1 MIKVRLVT
9 FFSYYMEVHRRK
21 GWGRVQDVIGSC
33 CGTQLEQ
40 PKAVANGAPLDFAGG
55 KPSGSF
61 SQVCQ
66 EGYGAVPL
74 SGNVVNI
81 FVEWAGGSCRESG
94 TARN

>member
-9 FFSYYMEVHRRK
+9 FFSYCMGVHREK
-21 GWGRVQDVIGSC
+21 GWGRVQGVIGSC
-33 CGTQLEQ
+33 CGAQLGQ
-40 PKAVANGAPLDFAGG
+40 PKAVADGAPLDFAGD

-66 EGYGAVPL
+66 EGCGAVPL
-74 SGNVVNI
+74 SGNVVNL
-81 FVEWAGGSCRESG
+81 FVGWAGGSCRESG

>member
-9 FFSYYMEVHRRK
+9 FFSYYMEVHREK
-21 GWGRVQDVIGSC
+21 GWGRVQGVIGSC
-33 CGTQLEQ
+33 CGAQLGQ
-40 PKAVANGAPLDFAGG
+40 PKAVAGGAPLDFAGD

-66 EGYGAVPL
+66 EGCGAVPL
-74 SGNVVNI
+74 SGNVVNL
-81 FVEWAGGSCRESG
+81 FVGWAGGSCRESG